1 MIVLFQMSHR
11 RVVTE
16 SELEW
21 SLKVITDEYVASTYT
36 MDEEEDLLETVDPCK
51 QKLTPHQVVRLIDHS
66 NIKEAVW
73 DDAAVRRSFRRM
85 AKVMQARKTE
95 LEHAFQET
103 IQRARLEAR
112 LAKCEEETRRKEY
125 REEIRVAK
133 LRCRAADALIFSRD
147 EQLARYVRGA
157 EALVRDI
164 MAREMSDD
172 SDPCD
177 DNPMEISRKV
187 YVSS

>member
-36 MDEEEDLLETVDPCK
+36 MDEEEYLLETVEPCK

-85 AKVMQARKTE
+85 AKVMRPVRRNWSMHFRKRSRG
-95 LEHAFQET
+95 LVWKRDWPNA
-103 IQRARLEAR
+103 
-112 LAKCEEETRRKEY
+112 RRKL
-125 REEIRVAK
+125 EEKSIVRK
-133 LRCRAADALIFSRD
+133 L
-147 EQLARYVRGA
+147 EWQ
-157 EALVRDI
+157 
-164 MAREMSDD
+164 
-172 SDPCD
+172 
-177 DNPMEISRKV
+177 N
-187 YVSS
+187 